1 MEQNKINS
9 YDKNNGKKDEIGN
22 NNYFGKKDKN
32 TDIINVVGKINNCF
46 IQIFHTKKRLKL
58 KSFSLKKILSL
69 IEFENNLSDIY
80 SDFIT
85 FYIINYNK
93 NKRNQELT
101 DDNNELDEKYIKILD
116 RTNIFHINLEKAE
129 NKMNEKDF
137 DNKITIHRKSLMKI
151 FSYIKESIISMS
163 DYIFII
169 IISFKEEEED
179 EEKIKSN
186 IEKNNVIKQFNTNIE
201 IPVKNQDYCIYK
213 YDILFTNILNRID
226 DLENESSFSDDIINI
241 AFPKKNIDT
250 EIIKNNSPFIGEE
263 GILTDV
269 DFKEKDNN
277 DKLKNININSKNN
290 FCNEI
295 CFVF

>member
-1 MEQNKINS
+1 
-9 YDKNNGKKDEIGN
+9 
-22 NNYFGKKDKN
+22 
-32 TDIINVVGKINNCF
+32 
-46 IQIFHTKKRLKL
+46 
-58 KSFSLKKILSL
+58 
-69 IEFENNLSDIY
+69 
-80 SDFIT
+80 
-85 FYIINYNK
+85 
-93 NKRNQELT
+93 
-101 DDNNELDEKYIKILD
+101 
-116 RTNIFHINLEKAE
+116 
-129 NKMNEKDF
+129 MNEKDF

-151 FSYIKESIISMS
+151 FSYIRESIISMS

-179 EEKIKSN
+179 EEKIRSN